1 MNILDIIV
9 LAILIFFVVRGIF
22 RGFFKEFAS
31 LAGFFLG
38 IWLAIHYQVRMVSLL
53 KPYIDSENI
62 LHYGSYL
69 LIFIS
74 VFLICNQIGGGLRK
88 LVKKTF
94 IGWIDKFLGA
104 NIAILKAIIV
114 INLIFVLLVIF
125 IPHSSIITKSR
136 LAPSIRKSYLMMIQV
151 ISPDSYK
158 QFIRFLERKKE
169 VIKGIQDITKDG
181 S

>member
-1 MNILDIIV
+1 M
-9 LAILIFFVVRGIF
+9 
-22 RGFFKEFAS
+22 
-31 LAGFFLG
+31 AGFILG
-38 IWLAIHYQVRMVSLL
+38 IWLAIHYQARMAVFL

-74 VFLICNQIGGGLRK
+74 VFLICTLIGGGLRK

-104 NIAILKAIIV
+104 NLAILKAIII
-114 INLIFVLLVIF
+114 INMLFILLVVF
-125 IPHSSIITKSR
+125 IPKSSLITKSR
-136 LAPSIRKSYLMMIQV
+136 LAPSIRKSYQIMIQA

-158 QFIRFLERKKE
+158 QFIKFLEKKKE
-169 VIKGIQDITKDG
+169 IIKDIQGIVKNE